1 MPKATRRA
9 RKRAL
14 PRDRCPCAVRQ
25 VLVVGRVVLNAPSEM
40 PPPHRRPS
48 WNSWIRP
55 SLTKARPSKA
65 RQVSVP
71 SLCPSLSVAS
81 CASVCRPLSVR
92 QKSVGK
98 SVASPP
104 RRRPSRHVSNRQ
116 HPTNARP
123 SDVRRASVQS
133 PCASA
138 NAEGAKGEHEANA
151 AATRHSS
158 VRGANAKRAR
168 REPQANAARAK
179 AVCRPESVPRSHV
192 ASPWFVRHASI
203 ARTTNVRC
211 SNRQTTERRREH
223 SAPLIPHDKRPFQV
237 RHKSVA
243 RPCPVR
249 SMSVYRPCA
258 VR

>member
-25 VLVVGRVVLNAPSEM
+25 VLVVGRVVLNAPREM

-104 RRRPSRHVSNRQ
+104 RRRPSRNVAKCRHQ
-116 HPTNARP
+116 TNARP
-123 SDVRRASVQS
+123 SAAGLMSVACPS
-133 PCASA
+133 
-138 NAEGAKGEHEANA
+138 
-151 AATRHSS
+151 R
-158 VRGANAKRAR
+158 V
-168 REPQANAARAK
+168 RAK
-179 AVCRPESVPRSHV
+179 PVC
-192 ASPWFVRHASI
+192 VR
-203 ARTTNVRC
+203 
-211 SNRQTTERRREH
+211 ERRRSEGRTRGKRHRDAALIRPRRERKARPPRTSSERRPCKGRVPSRICPSLARRKPVVCPPCVH
-223 SAPLIPHDKRPFQV
+223 SANDQRQMLEPTND
-237 RHKSVA
+237 
-243 RPCPVR
+243 
-249 SMSVYRPCA
+249 
-258 VR
+258 

>member
-25 VLVVGRVVLNAPSEM
+25 VLVVGRVVLNAPREM

-81 CASVCRPLSVR
+81 CASVCRPLFVR

-133 PCASA
+133 PWC
-138 NAEGAKGEHEANA
+138 
-151 AATRHSS
+151 
-158 VRGANAKRAR
+158 VR
-168 REPQANAARAK
+168 
-179 AVCRPESVPRSHV
+179 
-192 ASPWFVRHASI
+192 
-203 ARTTNVRC
+203 
-211 SNRQTTERRREH
+211 ERRRGEGRTRGKRRRDAALIRPRRERNARPPRTSSELRPCKGRVPSRICPSLARRKPVGCPPCVH
-223 SAPLIPHDKRPFQV
+223 SANDQRQMLEPTND
-237 RHKSVA
+237 
-243 RPCPVR
+243 
-249 SMSVYRPCA
+249 
-258 VR
+258 